1 MYCGQL
7 HPRLFTKGHVRT
19 QNWNDSTT
27 RLKAHNRMTTSQN
40 DIHTLKVTY
49 QQSALSHTEGL
60 HTHSSSWSQ
69 LCHWLLRQYPS
80 QTPMGTHT
88 HTPICISEY
97 VLVGRHSQIK
107 CCCFEGHFSRTSIGL
122 HPKRHKNTVTESEI
136 LFASQLNSFC
146 GGPVLLWQH
155 SSFMSEHHET
165 LFCCVLT
172 YIASL
177 DGISQHAHN
186 IMAFTVGGLE
196 AFGPT
201 HQFALQNICRLKKYS
216 PLLSSG

>member
-60 HTHSSSWSQ
+60 HTRSSSWSQ

-80 QTPMGTHT
+80 QTPMGT
-88 HTPICISEY
+88 
-97 VLVGRHSQIK
+97 RK
-107 CCCFEGHFSRTSIGL
+107 CCCFEGQFSRTSIQTDFTQKDIRTQWPSLKFYL
-122 HPKRHKNTVTESEI
+122 HPSWI
-136 LFASQLNSFC
+136 PFAVGQFCYASTLLSCLNIMKLCSAVFWLTLR
-146 GGPVLLWQH
+146 LL
-155 SSFMSEHHET
+155 M
-165 LFCCVLT
+165 
-172 YIASL
+172 ASL
-177 DGISQHAHN
+177 SMPTTSWPSQS
-186 IMAFTVGGLE
+186 V
-196 AFGPT
+196 
-201 HQFALQNICRLKKYS
+201 ALKPLVQLTNLPYKTYAGWKKDS
-216 PLLSSG
+216 PLLSPG